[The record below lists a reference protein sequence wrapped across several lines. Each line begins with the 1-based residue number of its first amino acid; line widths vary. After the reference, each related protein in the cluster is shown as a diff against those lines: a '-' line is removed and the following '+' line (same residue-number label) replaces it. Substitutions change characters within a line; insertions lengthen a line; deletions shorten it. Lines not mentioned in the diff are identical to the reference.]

1 MKEAKQNASGTFL
14 RQSVQEMKR
23 IQQGN
28 YTLQKHNRKSYLEE
42 KAEQYFSMYLDDK
55 LQIAG
60 KDTEAFASYIDC
72 FAIHDR
78 EKLWG
83 KLQGETGFDLRAKMQ
98 KSERRMWWQKLWY
111 KDDLPYLN
119 TEKLVRKINRFERM
133 QHAMNA
139 HGFHGTALSNRI
151 DDMAAEA
158 LRYIEAYNQGV
169 YQPKAADIPAFVSYV
184 KATGQ
189 FYENS
194 PAEQALQK
202 LAGEKGKIVPMH
214 KPSKR
219 RFSIKHVAMT
229 AMLVV
234 SAWLG
239 FGSDA
244 GQSEKA
250 QDMPQQPM
258 PSFVKLPTVSKYA
271 MPKPTDYSLSAFIK
285 QTPVQEAAPK
295 VIVNSAEQQE
305 LIPFYT
311 KRLSDFTSA
320 KRAQKQ
326 ITDMALQVQ
335 KGMIDLPQD
344 VSVQKYLYAQEVYR
358 RYGFK
363 KIAAE
368 MGTMLKSS
376 QKLSAEQQSKLF
388 NYARQAGK
396 KGDGV
401 QQMSQRMQRNNLWQ
415 VKASRGRAMV

>member
-1 MKEAKQNASGTFL
+1 MNEAKQNASGTFL
-14 RQSVQEMKR
+14 RQSVHEMKK

-28 YTLQKHNRKSYLEE
+28 YTLQKHNRKFYLEG

-55 LQIAG
+55 LQVAD

-72 FAIHDR
+72 FAIHNKEELR
-78 EKLWG
+78 A
-83 KLQGETGFDLRAKMQ
+83 KLQVETGFDLRAKMQ
-98 KSERRMWWQKLWY
+98 EQKDRMWWKKLWH
-111 KDDLPYLN
+111 KDDLAYLN
-119 TEKLVRKINRFERM
+119 TEKLVRKINRFEHM
-133 QHAMNA
+133 QQAMQA
-139 HGFHGTALSNRI
+139 RGFHGTALSNRL
-151 DDMAAEA
+151 DDLGAEA
-158 LRYIEAYNQGV
+158 LRYIEAYNMGS
-169 YQPKAADIPAFVSYV
+169 YQPKAEDVSAFTSYV
-184 KATGQ
+184 KTTGQ

-194 PAEQALQK
+194 PAAIAIEK
-202 LAGEKGKIVPMH
+202 LATEKGKIVPMH
-214 KPSKR
+214 QRSKR
-219 RFSIKHVAMT
+219 RFSIKHMAMT
-229 AMLVV
+229 AVLAV

-244 GQSEKA
+244 GQHETT
-250 QDMPQQPM
+250 QDMPQRSM
-258 PSFVKLPTVSKYA
+258 PSLVKLPTASKYA

-285 QTPVQEAAPK
+285 QNPVQEAAPK

-311 KRLSDFTSA
+311 KRLTGFTSA

-344 VSVQKYLYAQEVYR
+344 VSVQKYLYAQEIYR

-363 KIAAE
+363 KIASE

-376 QKLSAEQQSKLF
+376 QKLSSEQQSKLF

-396 KGDGV
+396 KGGGV
-401 QQMSQRMQRNNLWQ
+401 QQMAQRMQRNNLWQ